1 MKWIILLF
9 AYCVYANQIPQLI
22 FLQFIK
28 EDVQEAHINNINQYI
43 EIQQNGQILFEGKN
57 HLALFMEIINHNN
70 NDNKCFEMERG
81 KISYIYCHNISHIPN
96 IIFGFTEKEVVVSQ
110 NLLFNYNKELSLYI
124 MNISF
129 IDDDNNNNISVLNKE
144 LIIDNNV
151 SEISFGII
159 SALFEAI
166 AYAIFMLIVIGVTFV
181 VVIIVA
187 IICCCCCCKRNPK
200 KNYVNKINIQVSP
213 KYFAFPYEPQDISQ
227 PQVVHQTMLA
237 LNNNIDYVI
246 FPKVPIYNTQN

>member
-1 MKWIILLF
+1 MKWITLLF
-9 AYCVYANQIPQLI
+9 ACCVCANQIPQTI

-57 HLALFMEIINHNN
+57 HLALFLEIINHNN
-70 NDNKCFEMERG
+70 NDNKCFEMEKG

-96 IIFGFTEKEVVVSQ
+96 IIFGFTKKEVVVSQ
-110 NLLFNYNKELSLYI
+110 NLLFTYNKELSLYI

-129 IDDDNNNNISVLNKE
+129 IDDNNNNISVLNKE

-151 SEISFGII
+151 SEISFGIFSPI
-159 SALFEAI
+159 FQAI
-166 AYAIFMLIVIGVTFV
+166 AYAIFMLMVIGVIFV
-181 VVIIVA
+181 IVIIIL
-187 IICCCCCCKRNPK
+187 IICCCCKRNSK
-200 KNYVNKINIQVSP
+200 QNNANLINIQTSP
-213 KYFAFPYEPQDISQ
+213 KSLVFPYEPQDISQ
-227 PQVVHQTMLA
+227 PQVIHQTMLA